1 MNKTASTVSQI
12 HTISFTLFFIIN
24 TILDYF
30 IYPLIKQSLNSE
42 FLVIFIST
50 IISAVLYSV
59 IYFIM
64 SALFK
69 FFIFKVKDKKLNIGG
84 KWYHI
89 HIPYTSEGEQVKT
102 ELRCG
107 EIEIEQKFFDI
118 KSIKAKNYS
127 YGVDE
132 SGEPFISGDRVTEWK
147 YANNFVLEDNKI
159 VEIYKTNATHD
170 KKITV
175 NECPVCMSKFSK
187 GKTLTVNYKDRVGV
201 HDLTIESEDLIS
213 GQYRDS
219 YPSLTHGIIKFFRKK
234 EDRDEEIRKY
244 FKRIKAKK
252 SEKIEANS
260 TQNWNAIEQINVV

>member
-1 MNKTASTVSQI
+1 MNKTAQTVGQI
-12 HTISFTLFFIIN
+12 HTISFTIFFIIN

-30 IYPLIKQSLNSE
+30 IYPLINQSLNSE

-84 KWYHI
+84 KWFHI

-107 EIEIEQKFFDI
+107 ETEFEQKFFDI

-127 YGVDE
+127 YSLDE
-132 SGEPFISGDRVTEWK
+132 NDEVFISGDRVTEWK
-147 YANNFVLEDNKI
+147 YADNFVLDDNKI
-159 VEIYKTNATHD
+159 IEVYKTNATHD
-170 KKITV
+170 NKITV
-175 NECPVCMSKFSK
+175 HECPVCASKFSK
-187 GKTLTVNYKDRVGV
+187 AKTLTVNYKDRVGV
-201 HDLTIESEDLIS
+201 HDLTIESENLIS
-213 GQYRDS
+213 GQFRDS
-219 YPSLTHGIIKFFRKK
+219 YPSIVHGTIKFYRKK

-244 FKRIKAKK
+244 FKRIKAKET
-252 SEKIEANS
+252 EK
-260 TQNWNAIEQINVV
+260 